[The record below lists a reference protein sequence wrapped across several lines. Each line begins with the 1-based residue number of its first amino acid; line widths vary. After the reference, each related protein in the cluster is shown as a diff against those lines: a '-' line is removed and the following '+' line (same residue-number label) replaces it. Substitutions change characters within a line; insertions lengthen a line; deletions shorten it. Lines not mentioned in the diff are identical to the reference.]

1 MDFSFFKGLNNLK
14 GTYSG
19 IDKMMPLAVFLSIS
33 TPSVVNANVLAILNV
48 PQTKY
53 EIRITSSIAYQ
64 ATNIAIW
71 DDQMTKEFK
80 PKTEF
85 IKNLLAFRKQA
96 IINGM
101 KLLTVDEILAEK
113 QALRGEID

>member
-1 MDFSFFKGLNNLK
+1 
-14 GTYSG
+14 
-19 IDKMMPLAVFLSIS
+19 MMPLAVFISIS
-33 TPSVVNANVLAILNV
+33 TPAVVNANVLAIFNA

-71 DDQMTKEFK
+71 DDQMTNEFK

-85 IKNLLAFRKQA
+85 VKKLIAFRKQA
-96 IINGM
+96 ILNGM

-113 QALRGEID
+113 RALRGEID

>member
-1 MDFSFFKGLNNLK
+1 MDFAFLKGLNNLK

-19 IDKMMPLAVFLSIS
+19 IDKMMPLAIFLSIS
-33 TPSVVNANVLAILNV
+33 TPSAVNANVLAILNA

-53 EIRITSSIAYQ
+53 EIRMTSSVAYQ
-64 ATNIAIW
+64 TTNITIW
-71 DDQMTKEFK
+71 NDQMTNEFK

-85 IKNLLAFRKQA
+85 VKKLIAFRKQA
-96 IINGM
+96 ILNGM

-113 QALRGEID
+113 HALRGEVD